1 MWAVTFGNL
10 RNELGSVSIA
20 VDTAL
25 PVTGHLIITKLM
37 VTPSEFAPHPLP
49 GNKGTSGP

>member
-10 RNELGSVSIA
+10 WNELGSVSIA

-37 VTPSEFAPHPLP
+37 VTPSEFAPHSLP
-49 GNKGTSGP
+49 GNNGTSGP